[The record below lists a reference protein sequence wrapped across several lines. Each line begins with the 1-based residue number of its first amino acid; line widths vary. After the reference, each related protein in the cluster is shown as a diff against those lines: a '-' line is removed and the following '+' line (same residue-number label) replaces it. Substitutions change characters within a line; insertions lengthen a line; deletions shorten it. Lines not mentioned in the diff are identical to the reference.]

1 MSVVVAVMDRQDRS
15 ANPLCARLDAMLSE
29 LADAVAVCTELRDVG
44 EVSDRERIDRIARLE
59 SLKAA
64 AAGLQAAESVRF
76 AQSQVAQ
83 QIAADVHPKA
93 IGRGIADQLALACK
107 VSPTEGSR
115 RLGVARALWFDLP
128 GTFRLLTG
136 GQLSEYVASLVV
148 SETRHLDARTRRE
161 VDTKIVTAGIAGM
174 GPRRAAAC
182 ARRHAYQADPHGYLE
197 RGRTERKHRRVG
209 LRPAP
214 ETMAVLSGYLPVEQG
229 VACLVALRRHT
240 DAAKADGDQRTR
252 DQIMADTL
260 VERLT
265 GQAAAA
271 DVNVELQLLMPLD
284 ALLNPNT
291 PTAAEVAGHGP
302 VPAGIARDILHTSR
316 DRWWWRRL
324 FTAPA
329 GGPIVGGDRFRRRFD
344 GPLAT
349 LIRLRDRTCRDP
361 YCDAPIRHLD
371 HVHRRVDGGPTTLAN
386 GRGLCARGNYV
397 REMPGWQATVIER
410 PTRPPAH
417 RVVITTPPAAAT
429 PTVHPNRPR

>member
-1 MSVVVAVMDRQDRS
+1 MSAGVAVVDRQDRS
-15 ANPLCARLDAMLSE
+15 ADPLCARLDAMLSE
-29 LADAVAVCTELRDVG
+29 LANAVAVCAELRDVG
-44 EVSDRERIDRIARLE
+44 EVSDAERIDRIARLE
-59 SLKAA
+59 RLKAA

-115 RLGVARALWFDLP
+115 RLRMARALWFDLP

-161 VDTKIVTAGIAGM
+161 VDAKIVTTGIAGM
-174 GPRRAAAC
+174 GPRRAAAY

-214 ETMAVLSGYLPVEQG
+214 DTMAVMSGYLPVEQG
-229 VACLVALRRHT
+229 VACLAALRRHT

-284 ALLNPNT
+284 ALLKPDSS
-291 PTAAEVAGHGP
+291 TAAEMAGHGP
-302 VPAGIARDILHTSR
+302 VPAGIARHILHTSR
-316 DRWWWRRL
+316 GRRCWRRL

-329 GGPIVGGDRFRRRFD
+329 GGPIVGGDRCRRRFD
-344 GPLAT
+344 GLLAT
-349 LIRLRDRTCRDP
+349 LITLRDQACRDP

-371 HVHRRVDGGPTTLAN
+371 HVHRRVDGGSTTMAN
-386 GRGLCARGNYV
+386 GRGLCERGNYI
-397 REMPGWQATVIER
+397 REMPGWLATVIDDGRHYR
-410 PTRPPAH
+410 PHT
-417 RVVITTPPAAAT
+417 VVITTPTGHSYTSSAPQ
-429 PTVHPNRPR
+429 PP

>member
-1 MSVVVAVMDRQDRS
+1 MSTGVAVVDRQDRS
-15 ANPLCARLDAMLSE
+15 ADPLCARLDAMLSE
-29 LADAVAVCTELRDVG
+29 LANAVAVCAELRDVG
-44 EVSDRERIDRIARLE
+44 EVSDAERIDRIARLE
-59 SLKAA
+59 RLKAA

-115 RLGVARALWFDLP
+115 RLGMARALWFDLP

-136 GQLSEYVASLVV
+136 GQLSECVASLVV

-161 VDTKIVTAGIAGM
+161 VDAKIVTTGITGM

-214 ETMAVLSGYLPVEQG
+214 DTMAVLSGYLPVEQG
-229 VACLVALRRHT
+229 VACLAALRRHT

-265 GQAAAA
+265 GQATAA

-284 ALLNPNT
+284 ALLKPDSS
-291 PTAAEVAGHGP
+291 TAAEMAGHGP
-302 VPAGIARDILHTSR
+302 VPAGIARHILHTSR
-316 DRWWWRRL
+316 GRRCWRRV

-344 GPLAT
+344 GLLAT
-349 LIRLRDRTCRDP
+349 LITLRDRACRDP

-371 HVHRRVDGGPTTLAN
+371 HVHRRVDGGPTTMAN
-386 GRGLCARGNYV
+386 GRGLCERGNYI
-397 REMPGWQATVIER
+397 REMPGWLATVIDDGR
-410 PTRPPAH
+410 HYGPHT
-417 RVVITTPPAAAT
+417 VVITTPTGHSYTSSAPQ
-429 PTVHPNRPR
+429 PP